1 MKGRALAQAPQ
12 RARAEA
18 ITTPG
23 SVVAGAAFVALG
35 LAPAFSTAAVVVLL
49 SIIGSFGMTYGILM
63 THARAF
69 FPEHLL
75 GRGITFMNF
84 IFIAG
89 AGLIQ
94 AVSGLFVK
102 ASAASGTPPVDGFA
116 RLHLAFGVL
125 LLAAT
130 AIYVAAPAKPFRAP
144 A

>member
-1 MKGRALAQAPQ
+1 
-12 RARAEA
+12 
-18 ITTPG
+18 
-23 SVVAGAAFVALG
+23 
-35 LAPAFSTAAVVVLL
+35 
-49 SIIGSFGMTYGILM
+49 
-63 THARAF
+63 
-69 FPEHLL
+69 
-75 GRGITFMNF
+75 MNF

>member
-1 MKGRALAQAPQ
+1 M
-12 RARAEA
+12 
-18 ITTPG
+18 IG

-35 LAPAFSTAAVVVLL
+35 LAPARSPAAVGVLL
-49 SIIGSFGMTYGILM
+49 SIIGSFGLTYGILM

-94 AVSGLFVK
+94 ALSGLFVK